1 MLVARNSIPRIE
13 MQSVMNSPK
22 LDELSLLVKNKLDQ
36 PTSKRNVVLENT
48 EKEKIPDQ
56 NTREVIFKV
65 R

>member
-36 PTSKRNVVLENT
+36 PTSKRNVVLEIT
-48 EKEKIPDQ
+48 EKEKMPDQ

>member
-1 MLVARNSIPRIE
+1 MLVARNSISRIE

-48 EKEKIPDQ
+48 EKEKMPDQ